1 MKAVILAGGLGMRLR
16 PFTEVLPKPLLPIG
30 DRSILEHQIA
40 SLQAAGV
47 TDVYVATNYKS
58 DVIEAYLGD
67 GSKYGLKIHISRETV
82 PLGTAGPVR
91 LLEPDLQV
99 PFLLM
104 NGDIL
109 TKLDFRK
116 LYDFALK
123 SDSLLTV
130 GTKIITTPFRFGNV
144 VADEHGHVLGVDEKP
159 DFHLEILAGIYC
171 MKPGVMQFIPKD
183 AYFGMDM
190 LIKAMLAAGAPIT
203 RFLIHDYWLDIGQVE
218 DYTQAREQFEKNFA
232 SGR

>member
-1 MKAVILAGGLGMRLR
+1 MRLR

-30 DRSILEHQIA
+30 DRSILEHQIG
-40 SLQAAGV
+40 SLHTAGV
-47 TDVYVATNYKS
+47 TDVYIATNYKS
-58 DVIEAYLGD
+58 EVIEAYLGD
-67 GSKYGLKIHISRETV
+67 GSKYGLKIHISRESV

-91 LLEPDLQV
+91 LLESQLQV
-99 PFLLM
+99 PFLVM

-116 LYDFALK
+116 LYDFAVR

-130 GTKIITTPFRFGNV
+130 GTKVITTPFRFGNV
-144 VADEHGHVLGVDEKP
+144 VADEHDHVLRVDEKP

-183 AYFGMDM
+183 EYFGMDT
-190 LIKAMLAAGAPIT
+190 LIKEMLAAGEPIT
-203 RFLIHDYWLDIGQVE
+203 RFLIQDYWLDIGQVE
-218 DYTQAREQFEKNFA
+218 DYTQARDQFEKHFA
-232 SGR
+232 TGVDR